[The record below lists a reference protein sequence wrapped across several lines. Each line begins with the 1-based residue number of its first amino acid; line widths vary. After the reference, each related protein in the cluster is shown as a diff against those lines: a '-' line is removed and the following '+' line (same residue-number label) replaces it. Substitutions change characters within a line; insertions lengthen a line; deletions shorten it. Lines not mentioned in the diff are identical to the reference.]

1 MSTTLLSLLHMYLHT
16 LRFENCELPE
26 ENLLLGPGS
35 LKKLLSAFNTQRC
48 LNPAISL
55 GLEEGVLTE
64 PLLYAR
70 SRHAFGRSIGQF
82 QGMRWKLADMWR
94 EIEAAR
100 GLLSGED
107 RRRHGAER
115 HGDDERQGGVF
126 VVAECGYRE
135 GHIRQLMRTVP
146 FTILGDVPLQVVE
159 AEAGF
164 IETAACC
171 PGQWTPWCGA
181 ALRDADADAQGE
193 LSL

>member
-1 MSTTLLSLLHMYLHT
+1 MVAEGIDKHRRNYSYGAHS
-16 LRFENCELPE
+16 
-26 ENLLLGPGS
+26 
-35 LKKLLSAFNTQRC
+35 SA
-48 LNPAISL
+48 SS
-55 GLEEGVLTE
+55 
-64 PLLYAR
+64 AR
-70 SRHAFGRSIGQF
+70 RKAAGRAAS
-82 QGMRWKLADMWR
+82 ADQVVAS
-94 EIEAAR
+94 EA
-100 GLLSGED
+100 GED

-115 HGDDERQGGVF
+115 HGDDERQDVVF
-126 VVAECGYRE
+126 VVAERGYRE